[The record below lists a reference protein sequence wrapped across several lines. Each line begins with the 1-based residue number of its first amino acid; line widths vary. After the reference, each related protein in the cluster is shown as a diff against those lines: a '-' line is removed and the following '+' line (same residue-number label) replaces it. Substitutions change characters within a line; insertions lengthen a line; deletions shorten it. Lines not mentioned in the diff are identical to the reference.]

1 MTQFKPVTVEKG
13 LQLLGIDTMTPAGI
27 YFRPFTPEELQAG
40 SGYVAQP
47 FPGDFFLLIHKE
59 DGAPRASLLPWTA
72 PAFGNQYP
80 KGDHGVAGE
89 LFDPREIGGPWVPF
103 RPIPKTESVTGT
115 YIGAE
120 HFEQETG
127 ALRTQLHEAEQVL
140 GLAGEYVGILRG
152 ALGLALDGKKETAAK
167 LVSAPSADKLGTEL
181 PIRAEAILRE
191 IRLRRS
197 LNSTQD
203 FPTIHREE
211 ALS

>member
-27 YFRPFTPEELQAG
+27 YFRPFTQDELKAG
-40 SGYVAQP
+40 AGYGALA
-47 FPGDFFLLIHKE
+47 FPGDFFLLVHKE
-59 DGAPRASLLPWTA
+59 DGAPRVSLLPWTA

-89 LFDPREIGGPWVPF
+89 AFDPREIAGPWVPF

-120 HFEQETG
+120 HFEDVTG
-127 ALRTQLHEAEQVL
+127 GLRSQLHEAEQLL
-140 GLAGEYVGILRG
+140 GQTGEYVGILRG
-152 ALGLALDGKKETAAK
+152 ALGLALDGKRATAAK
-167 LVSAPSADKLGTEL
+167 LVSAPAVEQLGTEL
-181 PIRAEAILRE
+181 PIRAEALLRE

-197 LNSTQD
+197 LNPLQD